1 MKMNLKAQKR
11 KNEIERIRGELQC
24 IESCLGRGFT
34 LEMYANC
41 QKQLFEIL
49 QALNK
54 DNEDE

>member
-1 MKMNLKAQKR
+1 MNLKAQKR